1 MKEVKT
7 MPDKEPSKEPSK
19 NHFIIN
25 LTFNIGNK
33 EIHFEQR
40 AGGKGQINKDVGTNA
55 NEGGQNAINGRS
67 GITGD
72 NNDEVGG
79 QQGIKVRDSD
89 TPLSS
94 NHSESSEDEN
104 EFSPLL
110 DEENA

>member
-1 MKEVKT
+1 

-40 AGGKGQINKDVGTNA
+40 AGGKGQINKDEGTNA

-67 GITGD
+67 RITGD
-72 NNDEVGG
+72 NNDEADRP
-79 QQGIKVRDSD
+79 QGIKVRDSD

-94 NHSESSEDEN
+94 IHSEDEN

-110 DEENA
+110 DEDKNA